1 MADTPPIRFAGSE
14 EIARALDATQS
25 AFARTRTASSSQR
38 SDLLRRV
45 AAEIGRRADD
55 FVGLIVA
62 EAGKPVSLARAEV
75 QRARTTFALAADEA
89 ALGPH
94 EERVAMD
101 ATPTG
106 AGHTGVAR
114 RVPLGVILGVTPF
127 NFPLNL
133 VAHKVAPC
141 IATGNAMIVKPSP
154 RTPRCTLLLG
164 EVLAH
169 CGAPSGQIVILP
181 FDHARVAGLL
191 RDPRVKMLS
200 FTGSAE
206 AGWQLKREAVRQK
219 VTLELGGNAA
229 CIVEADADWKKHA
242 PKIVAGA
249 FAYAGQSCISVQRV
263 LVQSAIYAAF
273 REEFLRLT
281 RENAIA
287 GDPRDE
293 ATVVGP
299 MIDADAVARTLA
311 RIREAEACG
320 ARLLTPLRAEGRLLH
335 PVVME
340 NVPRSAAIY
349 RDEAFAPVAIL
360 EPYESFADALAAA
373 NDSRFG
379 LQAGVFTSDASKAR
393 AAFDALDVGA
403 VLVNQVPTFRTE
415 NMPYGGVKE
424 SGCGR
429 EGVRYAMDEM
439 TDWKLLVTNERE
451 D

>member
-1 MADTPPIRFAGSE
+1 MADATPTGFAGPE
-14 EIARALDATQS
+14 EIDRALDAAQ
-25 AFARTRTASSSQR
+25 AAYARTRVAMGTER
-38 SDLLRRV
+38 SELLRRV

-55 FVGLIVA
+55 FAALIVA
-62 EAGKPVSLARAEV
+62 EAGKPVTLARAEV

-89 ALGPH
+89 ALGLRDEP
-94 EERVAMD
+94 VAID
-101 ATPTG
+101 ATPAG
-106 AGHTGVAR
+106 AGHSGVAR

-141 IATGNAMIVKPSP
+141 IATGNTMIVKPSP
-154 RTPRCTLLLG
+154 RTPRCALLLG
-164 EVLAH
+164 EVLAA
-169 CGAPSGQIVILP
+169 CGAPPGQIVILP
-181 FDHARVAGLL
+181 FDHARVSGLL

-200 FTGSAE
+200 FTGSADI
-206 AGWQLKREAVRQK
+206 GWQLKREAVRQK

-242 PKIVAGA
+242 PKLVAGA
-249 FAYAGQSCISVQRV
+249 FAYAGQTCISVQRI
-263 LVQSAIYAAF
+263 LVQSGIYGAF

-281 RENAIA
+281 RENAVA
-287 GDPRDE
+287 GDPLDE

-299 MIDADAVARTLA
+299 MIDAEGVARTLA
-311 RIREAEACG
+311 RIREAETGG
-320 ARLLTPLRAEGRLLH
+320 ARLLTPLRVEGLLLH

-349 RDEAFAPVAIL
+349 REEAFAPVAIL
-360 EPYESFADALAAA
+360 EPYERFADALAAA

-379 LQAGVFTSDASKAR
+379 LQAGVFTSDPTKAR
-393 AAFDALDVGA
+393 AAFDALDAGA
-403 VLVNQVPTFRTE
+403 VLVNQVPAFRTE
-415 NMPYGGVKE
+415 NMPYGGVKD
-424 SGCGR
+424 SGFGR

-439 TDWKLLVTNERE
+439 TDWKLLVTNERG